1 MPVEILAFTHRAPVR
16 KPAARRSTEPHLEA
30 LAEFAPVLRLHPQ
43 GLLLVVGKSSQSLT
57 EGLALTRATVHVVE
71 GAPAVELTCA
81 VLHARGL
88 PTFHTKPPR
97 LVNSLGLRIALL
109 AVDQFGDVGSAVEI
123 SFHDGSCGQIAP
135 DRLEAAFEE
144 GLVVQ
149 RCLKVAKAA
158 PPGLF
163 AAYQRAHTS

>member
-1 MPVEILAFTHRAPVR
+1 MHWGSLSLGVGLDPGIHASQTSAQTVR

-71 GAPAVELTCA
+71 CAPAVDLTRA

-88 PTFHTKPPR
+88 PTFHTKP
-97 LVNSLGLRIALL
+97 
-109 AVDQFGDVGSAVEI
+109 
-123 SFHDGSCGQIAP
+123 HDW
-135 DRLEAAFEE
+135 
-144 GLVVQ
+144 
-149 RCLKVAKAA
+149 
-158 PPGLF
+158 
-163 AAYQRAHTS
+163 